1 MSVNI
6 KTLILEAI
14 QETLKVAQHQTQK
27 QRPIENLY
35 AQSICDRFFIEKVE
49 QVAQSNDSNVYWLS
63 AFIESDAGLDE
74 AIELDEVVSKL
85 KDGFSSG
92 FDRSESGQYSFD
104 VYHEEFR

>member
-1 MSVNI
+1 M
-6 KTLILEAI
+6 LF
-14 QETLKVAQHQTQK
+14 
-27 QRPIENLY
+27 R
-35 AQSICDRFFIEKVE
+35 
-49 QVAQSNDSNVYWLS
+49 SNDSNVYWLS